1 MKVSAS
7 KRNAHA
13 RQCHGIPVLTHGHL
27 QRYLQLCAN
36 CNMAVL
42 LLIGSLLGIVFCM
55 LFIWASIFMI
65 MTTLVVGSIARCF

>member
-42 LLIGSLLGIVFCM
+42 LLIGSLLGIVFGMC
-55 LFIWASIFMI
+55 IFMI